1 MKSQICTER
10 IIAIRKKRGLTQGEA
25 AELIGVTQPAYQ
37 RYEAGTRTPSFPV
50 VKEMAHAFNTSVEYL
65 TGKSLQTDPDYVIV
79 SSAESP
85 LLYSVVRK
93 CQNFDDEQLG
103 RLLEYTP
110 QLHNAPLEH
119 CYACLGTAD
128 RSRAKWKVLRT
139 MRCAARTLG
148 RS

>member
-1 MKSQICTER
+1 MQTDSLLHIYHNSNS
-10 IIAIRKKRGLTQGEA
+10 KKKGLTQGEA

-93 CQNFDDEQLG
+93 CQNFDDVQLG
-103 RLLEYTP
+103 RLLEYFDM
-110 QLHNAPLEH
+110 LSN
-119 CYACLGTAD
+119 
-128 RSRAKWKVLRT
+128 
-139 MRCAARTLG
+139 
-148 RS
+148 

>member
-10 IIAIRKKRGLTQGEA
+10 IIAIRKKRGLTQGES
-25 AELIGVTQPAYQ
+25 AELIGVTQRGYQ

-93 CQNFDDEQLG
+93 CQNFDDVQLG
-103 RLLEYTP
+103 RLLEYFDK
-110 QLHNAPLEH
+110 LSN
-119 CYACLGTAD
+119 
-128 RSRAKWKVLRT
+128 
-139 MRCAARTLG
+139 
-148 RS
+148 

>member
-10 IIAIRKKRGLTQGEA
+10 LIAIRKNRGLTQGEA

-37 RYEAGTRTPSFPV
+37 RYESFPV

-93 CQNFDDEQLG
+93 CQNFDDVQLG
-103 RLLEYTP
+103 RLLEYFDK
-110 QLHNAPLEH
+110 LSN
-119 CYACLGTAD
+119 
-128 RSRAKWKVLRT
+128 
-139 MRCAARTLG
+139 
-148 RS
+148 